1 MKIIA
6 GIETIDEIKP
16 IFLEYLGHMSRFF
29 EIKHFDSWCDGALKN
44 LARYPMADDRQIY
57 ILKESTGII
66 GFSLVNKHRR
76 FNPDGFAI
84 ADFFIQ
90 NNYQNKG
97 HGRQLAEHV
106 FSQFS
111 ENWEV
116 AVSVK
121 NKSALAFW
129 EQVIDSYTGGHFIK
143 KETAA
148 FSGYGI
154 LFNTRIKNRERL
166 HDRGPKKIMPA
177 SKHSLKTGTKPPKP

>member
-1 MKIIA
+1 LPLNQMKIIA

-16 IFLEYLGHMSRFF
+16 VFLEYLGHMSRFF
-29 EIKHFDSWCDGALKN
+29 EIHHFDSWCDGALKN
-44 LARYPMADDRQIY
+44 LAHYPMADDRQIY

-66 GFSLVNKHRR
+66 GFSLINKHLR

-84 ADFFIQ
+84 ADFFIRKK
-90 NNYQNKG
+90 YQKKG

-111 ENWEV
+111 GNWEV
-116 AVSVK
+116 AVSLK

-129 EQVIDSYTGGHFIK
+129 EQVVSSYTGGHYIK
-143 KETAA
+143 KETDA

-154 LFNTRIKNRERL
+154 LFNTRNSPREKSR
-166 HDRGPKKIMPA
+166 KIFPYF
-177 SKHSLKTGTKPPKP
+177 